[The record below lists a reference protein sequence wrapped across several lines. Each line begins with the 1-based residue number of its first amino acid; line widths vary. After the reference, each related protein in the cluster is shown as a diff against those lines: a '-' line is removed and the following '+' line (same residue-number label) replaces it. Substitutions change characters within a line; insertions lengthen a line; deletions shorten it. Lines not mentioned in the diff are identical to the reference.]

1 MPTNIKILAFDTS
14 SDACSVALRIGKV
27 ALTRHVI
34 AKQKQSELVLNML
47 NELLK
52 EADLKLKDLTALA
65 FGQGPGSF
73 TGIRLA
79 ASIAQGLSLGSNLSV
94 IPVST
99 LQILAQGMYRE
110 YQERNVLVANDA
122 RMQEIY
128 FGAYSIDEQNIMQ
141 PLFADLVGKPD
152 NPPIQNNMLKSNWIG
167 IGSAWQAYKDILAQK
182 YREKK
187 LQLRIH
193 PEERYPNALDLV
205 NIAIYKYEKG
215 EKGSRENIL
224 PVYLQND
231 IFLTKPK

>member
-1 MPTNIKILAFDTS
+1 MAIIILAFDTS

-47 NELLK
+47 NKLLK
-52 EADLKLKDLTALA
+52 EADLKLEECSALT

-79 ASIAQGLSLGSNLSV
+79 ASIAQGLSFGSNLPV

-99 LQILAQGMYRE
+99 LQILAQGTYRE
-110 YQERNVLVANDA
+110 YQEKNVLVANDA

-128 FGAYSIDEQNIMQ
+128 FGAYSLDVENIMQ
-141 PLFADLVGKPD
+141 PLFVDSVGKTD
-152 NPPIQNNMLKSNWIG
+152 NPPIQNNMLKTNWIG
-167 IGSAWQAYKDILAQK
+167 IGSAWEAYQETLAAK
-182 YREKK
+182 YQEKN
-187 LQLRIH
+187 LQLKIH
-193 PEERYPNALDLV
+193 PEARYPNALDLV
-205 NIAIYKYEKG
+205 NIAMHKYAKG

-224 PVYLQND
+224 PVYCNSPAY
-231 IFLTKPK
+231 KKNKN